1 MKLNTKRTVL
11 IGLAFMSISAFWQ
24 LYDFL
29 IPLILTN
36 TFGVSDTIAG
46 FVMSLDNILALFMLP
61 FFGALSDKVDTKYG
75 KRMPF
80 IVIGT
85 FVAVVSLIIIPFAA
99 NEKILWLFVIGLLVV
114 LIAMSTYR
122 SPAVAL
128 MPDVTPKPMRSKGNA
143 IINLMGAVGGMIAL
157 LMLNFLS
164 PQKFSGN
171 QYPIFIGIALFMAV
185 SIFIMILFVRENR
198 WRKEMESISEHVHA
212 EEELVTESG
221 EMKADVKSSL
231 TYILISISLWF
242 MGYNAVISAFS
253 RYAVNELHL
262 LESQASNILLVAN
275 ISAIICF
282 IPIGILGTKMGRKK
296 TIQLG
301 ILSLLTAFATTFFY
315 RDGFSPLMYVN
326 FALAGFGWAA
336 INVNSLPMVLEMT
349 TGGDVGKYT
358 GLYYTFSMSAQII
371 TPILSGFLFDV
382 IGYHVLFPYA
392 SFFVLASLLTMTRV
406 KHGDAKLSSYHI
418 DEA

>member
-46 FVMSLDNILALFMLP
+46 FVMSLDNVLALFMLP

-85 FVAVVSLIIIPFAA
+85 FVSVVSLIIIPFAA

-171 QYPIFIGIALFMAV
+171 QYPIFIGIAIFMAV
-185 SIFIMILFVRENR
+185 SIIIMILFVRENR
-198 WRKEMESISEHVHA
+198 WRKEMVSVSEHVHA
-212 EEELVTESG
+212 EEELVTETG

-242 MGYNAVISAFS
+242 MGYNAVICLRAKHLIFYLLQTS
-253 RYAVNELHL
+253 RLLYALF
-262 LESQASNILLVAN
+262 QLV
-275 ISAIICF
+275 S
-282 IPIGILGTKMGRKK
+282 
-296 TIQLG
+296 
-301 ILSLLTAFATTFFY
+301 
-315 RDGFSPLMYVN
+315 
-326 FALAGFGWAA
+326 
-336 INVNSLPMVLEMT
+336 
-349 TGGDVGKYT
+349 
-358 GLYYTFSMSAQII
+358 
-371 TPILSGFLFDV
+371 
-382 IGYHVLFPYA
+382 
-392 SFFVLASLLTMTRV
+392 
-406 KHGDAKLSSYHI
+406 
-418 DEA
+418 